1 MVALTKRL
9 SVAAVVAAVGL
20 LLASS
25 AQAQMGMGPPGNN
38 QSGIRINPA
47 IGNMPANQ
55 GFAPRVIG
63 ADPFAPGVALPPAG
77 APGGNPFLSG
87 GNPYAGY
94 NAGSGATLSST
105 GSGGGGGYDSG
116 YNPYYNPYYN
126 LASTPFRD
134 YFSGIADLTNAY
146 GKYKIDFQRAR
157 LIHQDVEMAKLDYR
171 RRQFDEWRYRI
182 ENMPDPEALRQRD
195 RAREVARARRAP
207 PITEVLSAKSLN
219 DLLEHI
225 KEEHS
230 KGMRGPSLQLE
241 DEALKHINVRTAH
254 GGNIGL
260 LKNGKLSWPLP
271 LRSADFEENRKK
283 LETAL
288 TDAINRAKING
299 SVDATLLKDMLT
311 GLQGLHATL
320 DKVDTVSKITTA
332 QYIEGKRYLNFLD
345 DAMRALQD
353 PNVANYFGGEFQ
365 ARGKTVS
372 DLVKYMTDKG
382 LEFAAAVPGDE
393 AAYRAV
399 HNALAAYD
407 ENLSDKK

>member
-1 MVALTKRL
+1 MKRL

-20 LLASS
+20 LLANS
-25 AQAQMGMGPPGNN
+25 AQAQMGRPGNN
-38 QSGIRINPA
+38 EQGIRINPA
-47 IGNMPANQ
+47 QGNMPVNQ
-55 GFAPRVIG
+55 GFAPRIG
-63 ADPFAPGVALPPAG
+63 GDPFNQNVAFPPIV
-77 APGGNPFLSG
+77 APGGNPFLAG

-94 NAGSGATLSST
+94 GVGGGATLSST
-105 GSGGGGGYDSG
+105 GYTGGGPGGYDG
-116 YNPYYNPYYN
+116 PYNPYYNPYNY
-126 LASTPFRD
+126 AETPFRD

-157 LIHQDVEMAKLDYR
+157 ILHQQVEMAKLDYR

-230 KGMRGPSLQLE
+230 KGMRGPPLQLD
-241 DEALKHINVRTAH
+241 DETLKRINVRTAH

-288 TDAINRAKING
+288 EDAINRAKING
-299 SVDATLLKDMLT
+299 SVDATLLKDMLAA
-311 GLQGLHATL
+311 LQGLHATL

-365 ARGKTVS
+365 ARGKSVG
-372 DLVKYMTDKG
+372 DLVEYMKNKG

-393 AAYRAV
+393 AAYRAL

>member
-1 MVALTKRL
+1 MVALMKRL

-20 LLASS
+20 LLANS
-25 AQAQMGMGPPGNN
+25 AQAQQGPGDKKDGP
-38 QSGIRINPA
+38 RINPA
-47 IGNMPANQ
+47 NMPANQ
-55 GFAPRVIG
+55 GFAPRMIG
-63 ADPFAPGVALPPAG
+63 ADPLAPGVALPPVG

-94 NAGSGATLSST
+94 SAGSGATLSST
-105 GSGGGGGYDSG
+105 GYGGVGGYDSP
-116 YNPYYNPYYN
+116 YSPYNNPYTANY
-126 LASTPFRD
+126 AETPFRD

-157 LIHQDVEMAKLDYR
+157 ILHQQVEMAKLDYR

-195 RAREVARARRAP
+195 RAREVARARRSP
-207 PITEVLSAKSLN
+207 PITEVLTAKSLN
-219 DLLEHI
+219 DLLEHA
-225 KEEHS
+225 KEGHS
-230 KGMRGPSLQLE
+230 KGLVGPPLPLD
-241 DEALKHINVRTAH
+241 DETLKRINVRTAH

-288 TDAINRAKING
+288 EDGINRAKING

-311 GLQGLHATL
+311 ALRGLHTTL

-353 PNVANYFGGEFQ
+353 PNVANYFGGKFQ
-365 ARGKTVS
+365 ARGKTVG
-372 DLVKYMTDKG
+372 DLVQYMAAEG

-407 ENLSDKK
+407 ENLTDKK